1 MADNSLAVAVP
12 APKFGDGWLS
22 AFSLVAVAALVF
34 SFFSFQRAGSQG
46 GGNNGHLPAPVEAAG
61 KAVFSTAPGA
71 CGSCHGATGGGGVGP
86 KLAGGAVVQTYPSPA
101 DQVAWVLL
109 GSEGGAALYKAA
121 GKDVKGG
128 MPAFAGKLT
137 LQQVVDVVLYER
149 QAISGVPIETEIA
162 KWADLRKLPATYKA
176 LNISADDV
184 EKVLADL
191 ATATGQTIP
200 KS

>member
-34 SFFSFQRAGSQG
+34 SFVSFQRAGSQG

-86 KLAGGAVVQTYPSPA
+86 KLFHEVWNDGQEYSCPQKIQENGG
-101 DQVAWVLL
+101 
-109 GSEGGAALYKAA
+109 E
-121 GKDVKGG
+121 
-128 MPAFAGKLT
+128 
-137 LQQVVDVVLYER
+137 
-149 QAISGVPIETEIA
+149 
-162 KWADLRKLPATYKA
+162 
-176 LNISADDV
+176 
-184 EKVLADL
+184 
-191 ATATGQTIP
+191 
-200 KS
+200 